1 LILDKN
7 ANTNN
12 WHPSDQGRHARTVA
26 SQVGGNSIASRGR
39 VRLEGTKWSKFR

>member
-12 WHPSDQGRHARTVA
+12 WHPCDQGRHARTVA
-26 SQVGGNSIASRGR
+26 SQLRRKSIASRQ
-39 VRLEGTKWSKFR
+39 RLGML